1 MLLFAKICHLSR
13 IYVFTKLL
21 PVEFKNMNKLKNKES
36 ASKAE
41 KNLPAIAGKMRSGI
55 NANAVRIITTL
66 FVAALTLVPLT
77 RVYAA
82 NDELFP
88 RPAEIEPDVKFWT
101 RVFTEITTK
110 QGFIHD
116 DRYLGVVYEK
126 IDLPEDVSRREQQK
140 YIEHRKEHYEHIL
153 RRLSSNRTGLSV
165 EEQRVLNLWPDDVS
179 DETLRSA
186 TNRLRFQLG
195 QADKYLAG
203 LQRSG
208 AWKAYIVK
216 TLEEMGLPKEIS
228 SLPHVESSFN
238 PYAYS
243 KVGAAGLW
251 QFTRSTGLRFMR
263 IDHIVDERMDPFKAT
278 IAAAQL
284 LENNYAVTGT
294 WPLALT
300 AYNHGAAG
308 MRNAAR
314 VMGTTDIVTILRK
327 YRSRSFQFASRN
339 FYVAFLAAV
348 DVEKNAEK
356 YFGTVKLDPPI
367 EDEIINT
374 PAYVSIND
382 IQKALGVSMYELKEK
397 NPALRPSVWSGQKL
411 VPRGYE
417 LRISKGKAP
426 ENAEQLIA
434 QIPATKLYAK
444 QRPDLYH
451 RVSRGQTLSS
461 IARHYHVSVRQL
473 MAVNSLHSKHRIYVG
488 QRLRL
493 PQHGGSTMVATASL
507 DSTKK
512 KKVSVDSLED
522 GLYTVRKGDS
532 IHKIS
537 KRFGISQGQILALN
551 DLNRVN
557 RIYPG
562 QVLRLTAS
570 EDTSVENSD
579 ADTTEVD
586 TAEADTANE
595 TAVENPTL
603 QGASTEEEQV
613 SADSQ
618 DDASQDASTVVDSPI
633 DESTT
638 TADNQDESPQ
648 DASTVNESQI
658 ADSGET
664 AGTSPEDSTATVLPN
679 LPPITET
686 LQLPANTSV
695 AKIEDS
701 NAATVTAD
709 KAAPAAEGNADTQT
723 VNVDSGAISEE
734 VDQDLKDDLDLAADP
749 SDYSVASNHTIEV
762 QAAETLG
769 HYAEWL
775 KLRASQLRHI
785 NRMRYGKPVVIGK
798 RIKLDFSRVTPEEF
812 ELQRK
817 EYHRILQEEFFNQFE
832 IAGSEKHVIRRGESI
847 WRLAKGKYNI
857 PIWLLRQY
865 NPDLSISNIKPGT
878 EVTFPQIEERTDNS
892 DGNNG
897 ASKDSSDLV
906 ANKE

>member
-1 MLLFAKICHLSR
+1 MNEFSYIKPATWADTVIFTCAGLSLSWRSNVKAIHTLPQLLIVA
-13 IYVFTKLL
+13 LL
-21 PVEFKNMNKLKNKES
+21 LLIS
-36 ASKAE
+36 ANSH
-41 KNLPAIAGKMRSGI
+41 G
-55 NANAVRIITTL
+55 ANQ
-66 FVAALTLVPLT
+66 
-77 RVYAA
+77 
-82 NDELFP
+82 ELFP

-126 IDLPEDVSRREQQK
+126 VDLPQGVSRKAQQNF
-140 YIEHRKEHYEHIL
+140 IENRKKHYAHIL
-153 RRLSSNRTGLSV
+153 RRLAHSRTGLSQ
-165 EEQRVLNLWPDDVS
+165 EEQRVLSLWPDNVGNA
-179 DETLRSA
+179 TLRSA

-203 LQRSG
+203 LKRSG
-208 AWKAYIVK
+208 AWKSYIVK
-216 TLEEMGLPKEIS
+216 TLDEMGLPREIS

-251 QFTRSTGLRFMR
+251 QFTRSTGRRFMR

-278 IAAAQL
+278 MAAARL

-314 VMGTTDIVTILRK
+314 VMGTTDIVTILHK

-367 EDEIINT
+367 EDDIIKV
-374 PAYVSIND
+374 PAYVAIDD
-382 IQKALGVSMYELKEK
+382 IQAVLGIPMSELKEK
-397 NPALRPSVWSGQKL
+397 NPALRPPVWSGQKL
-411 VPRGYE
+411 VPRGFE
-417 LRISKGKAP
+417 LRVGKGEAP
-426 ENAEQLIA
+426 KNASQLIA
-434 QIPATKLYAK
+434 NIPANKLYAQQK
-444 QRPDLYH
+444 PDLYH

-461 IARHYHVSVRQL
+461 IAARYHVTVRQI
-473 MAVNSLHSKHRIYVG
+473 MALNNLRSKHRIYVG
-488 QRLRL
+488 QKLRL
-493 PQHGGSTMVATASL
+493 PQRGGSVAVASADSATVKQRPNPAEAKPVSL
-507 DSTKK
+507 DSL
-512 KKVSVDSLED
+512 DD
-522 GLYTVRKGDS
+522 GMYTVRKGDS
-532 IHKIS
+532 LHKIS

-551 DLNRVN
+551 DIHRVN

-562 QVLRLTAS
+562 QVLRLAASDDANTSNDSGDLDTSDASNETAIENPALQDVVTEEEQSVADQQENALQDSEPTS
-570 EDTSVENSD
+570 EDTSAAVSD
-579 ADTTEVD
+579 NTD
-586 TAEADTANE
+586 TAET
-595 TAVENPTL
+595 TT
-603 QGASTEEEQV
+603 T
-613 SADSQ
+613 
-618 DDASQDASTVVDSPI
+618 
-633 DESTT
+633 ESTPPS
-638 TADNQDESPQ
+638 A
-648 DASTVNESQI
+648 
-658 ADSGET
+658 
-664 AGTSPEDSTATVLPN
+664 LPN
-679 LPPITET
+679 LPPLAENLH
-686 LQLPANTSV
+686 LQPAKNAVV
-695 AKIEDS
+695 AKVDEPI
-701 NAATVTAD
+701 
-709 KAAPAAEGNADTQT
+709 PAASDVTIKPAGTSATDNNQLA
-723 VNVDSGAISEE
+723 NVDSGAIAEE
-734 VDQDLKDDLDLAADP
+734 VDQDVKDDLDLAADP
-749 SDYSVASNHTIEV
+749 SDYSVANNHTIEV

-775 KLRASQLRHI
+775 KLRASRLRHI

-812 ELQRK
+812 EQQRK

-878 EVTFPQIEERTDNS
+878 EVTFPRIEQRSDNPDSTDS
-892 DGNNG
+892 G
-897 ASKDSSDLV
+897 AAKESTDLV
-906 ANKE
+906 AHK